1 MNRLLFFIAVLLLAA
16 TAQGQVYKCIGADGR
31 VVYSQDK
38 CPPTAKSATVGG
50 GTVPPVATP
59 VPADAAG
66 TATKGGDTKKL
77 TPEQDFQKRQQ
88 EKTDAQKKEQEA
100 LAKAKEKEENC
111 RRAREN
117 MTGLQ
122 TGRVARY
129 NSSGDRYFLD
139 DDQIAQEKSRT
150 QSVIDQSCN

>member
-1 MNRLLFFIAVLLLAA
+1 MNRLLFFIAVLLLAT
-16 TAQGQVYKCIGADGR
+16 TAQGQVYKCVGADGR

-50 GTVPPVATP
+50 GTVPPAAA
-59 VPADAAG
+59 PANAAS
-66 TATKGGDTKKL
+66 TAAKDSGAKKQL
-77 TPEQDFQKRQQ
+77 TPEQDFEKRQQ
-88 EKTDAQKKEQEA
+88 ERADAQKKEQET
-100 LAKAKEKEENC
+100 LAKTKEKDENC

-129 NSSGDRYFLD
+129 NSSGERYFLD
-139 DDQIAQEKSRT
+139 DDQLAQEKNRM
-150 QSVIDQSCN
+150 QSVIDQACN